1 VDLVKIKS
9 AMGHSNIATTERYL
23 HARPA
28 SEQAAEFT
36 RAFAPSIGDPEAT
49 VAVG

>member
-28 SEQAAEFT
+28 SEQPAEFT
-36 RAFAPSIGDPEAT
+36 RAFACPVGDPEAT
-49 VAVG
+49 VAVE